1 MCCFCHA
8 QLFEITRA
16 KNIKSPL
23 VQPSCQNAE
32 VVQAFY
38 RVTASRS
45 NTPMLASRLPSR
57 AAPALNPD
65 SARCLAGAQ
74 LPATSFFGGFRTPAP
89 VQAAPSRWAGIRNP
103 AQKLTHAPQQTVSE
117 RCCPRDCVAVLATAD
132 SRPAN
137 ATTKS
142 QHSQRIRKQDR
153 RQLARNTSACRSE
166 LRRVCRNQRI
176 PGSASKR

>member
-23 VQPSCQNAE
+23 VQRSCQNAE
-32 VVQAFY
+32 VVEAFC
-38 RVTASRS
+38 RVAASRS
-45 NTPMLASRLPSR
+45 NTPSINSPAARCCTDIARRLMLASRLPSR

-74 LPATSFFGGFRTPAP
+74 LPATSLFGGFRTPAP

-103 AQKLTHAPQQTVSE
+103 CPAPDQPKQELSAGTCQVLENLRSANSLHHASGQEAS
-117 RCCPRDCVAVLATAD
+117 
-132 SRPAN
+132 
-137 ATTKS
+137 
-142 QHSQRIRKQDR
+142 DR
-153 RQLARNTSACRSE
+153 
-166 LRRVCRNQRI
+166 
-176 PGSASKR
+176 